1 MFGRGHCEGTAEAVP
16 RLKIM
21 SIDFF
26 HQARGDSFWG
36 GVDKGF
42 AGKGFCE
49 GASGLQQ
56 AEHRAPPKNQRQGRN
71 PVWPQVQSLGL
82 KSKAR
87 PRDRS
92 VGRRKH
98 GRLPRQRTGLRSE
111 FPGPFSSLG
120 CRKGDPGSLRTAP
133 VPWPGPSPKANLWKS
148 SLKLPAA
155 APRPR
160 LPKDCSPPATEN
172 EGGSC

>member
-1 MFGRGHCEGTAEAVP
+1 
-16 RLKIM
+16 M

-92 VGRRKH
+92 VGRRKD

-133 VPWPGPSPKANLWKS
+133 VPWPGPHLTCRLTGHFHTCPKARASVTHYIAKHMLHEGQSSGVGGGGQGKGLTVNMCTNL
-148 SLKLPAA
+148 
-155 APRPR
+155 
-160 LPKDCSPPATEN
+160 CT
-172 EGGSC
+172 